1 MSSST
6 KAVLLK
12 LSSGEVL
19 ICKVG
24 LPDAAGAFQPVAD
37 WTEVVGRVDVDV
49 LELEDV
55 LMLQYTMQPQQQ
67 GGQAAPNISISF
79 VPWMAKKARMRA
91 STITLGPMGRVIAH
105 LQRLRTSRRHQ
116 APTTGRLVSW
126 GAETRRRRRAAAR
139 HQATSSS
146 PRACSS

>member
-49 LELEDV
+49 LELDS
-55 LMLQYTMQPQQQ
+55 PNHFSINSRAQ
-67 GGQAAPNISISF
+67 GPVAFTTARAA
-79 VPWMAKKARMRA
+79 
-91 STITLGPMGRVIAH
+91 T
-105 LQRLRTSRRHQ
+105 
-116 APTTGRLVSW
+116 
-126 GAETRRRRRAAAR
+126 ETRFDSS
-139 HQATSSS
+139 TSLTEIRYSS
-146 PRACSS
+146 AL

>member
-24 LPDAAGAFQPVAD
+24 LPDAAGVFQPVAD

-55 LMLQYTMQPQQQ
+55 LMLQYMMQPQQQ

-91 STITLGPMGRVIAH
+91 STIAAVSEPPKDMEDYYLSVTSGIQIAH
-105 LQRLRTSRRHQ
+105 RGPPNLRPVQ
-116 APTTGRLVSW
+116 
-126 GAETRRRRRAAAR
+126 
-139 HQATSSS
+139 
-146 PRACSS
+146 

>member
-55 LMLQYTMQPQQQ
+55 LMLQYTLQPQQQ

-79 VPWMAKKARMRA
+79 VVSQSANLLILVNNDEHVHA
-91 STITLGPMGRVIAH
+91 STLSEFIVANELLSQDFVVLVWERFNERVNNMLNEWVTA
-105 LQRLRTSRRHQ
+105 QRLVRNF
-116 APTTGRLVSW
+116 
-126 GAETRRRRRAAAR
+126 
-139 HQATSSS
+139 
-146 PRACSS
+146 